1 VKAAY
6 DILSS
11 RQMMKRPVSRTTA
24 MPADRRRLDLF
35 APGRS
40 SEGEA
45 AQLALQ
51 CETAALKP
59 AGSSPTAR
67 R

>member
-1 VKAAY
+1 VKTAY
-6 DILSS
+6 DILKFTADDETS
-11 RQMMKRPVSRTTA
+11 VSDR